1 MRVAAWIFLLMLLA
15 ACAAQAGTR
24 NAKSLDGIAEGTRV
38 RIEGM
43 LSMRGSTPLTILVL
57 EVDGAAITLKPHD
70 EDIQQALKSLDGL
83 RVALEGQVIP
93 RFDSE
98 IPRFEVYRYELLAPP
113 GAGDPIIGLV
123 ALENGACVL
132 TSDQNKRYWIV
143 GDLAPALCQHTG
155 ARVWMVGKKSKHGE
169 GTKPRESTAFTPTG
183 YGVIDNAP

>member
-1 MRVAAWIFLLMLLA
+1 MRARAWIFLLMLLA

-24 NAKSLDGIAEGTRV
+24 HVKSLDGIAEGTRV

-57 EVDGAAITLKPHD
+57 EVNGAAITLKPHD
-70 EDIQQALKSLDGL
+70 QDIQQALRSLDGL

-93 RFDSE
+93 RFDPE
-98 IPRFEVYRYELLAPP
+98 IARLEVDHYELLAPP
-113 GAGDPIIGLV
+113 GAGDPIIGVV

-132 TSDQNKRYWIV
+132 TTDQDKRYWIV
-143 GDLAPALCQHTG
+143 GDLAPALCQHAG
-155 ARVWMVGKKSKHGE
+155 ARVWMVGKKSKHGD
-169 GTKPRESTAFTPTG
+169 GTRPRESTAFTPTG